1 MSLSIRSQTSASTAA
16 TVGRR
21 SNPVSA
27 ATLSRLTSA
36 PSTPMARVT
45 SAVPGSER
53 IRSNSPMAGSL
64 SVWSRV
70 GEATL
75 RPGIREVDVVDG
87 EKQWRFGG
95 LADQPVKRVQFGE
108 RVVFGGL
115 RSAGGRDGIG
125 HLADDSATEADL
137 KARAFR
143 HDNRETQG
151 TGFFDRCGWPSA
163 VLPRPYSPVITTV
176 AASPSGALV
185 SRRRKVSSSACR
197 PENSAVS
204 ARTPAGFP
212 IGKLR
217 SAASTVVSGA

>member
-1 MSLSIRSQTSASTAA
+1 
-16 TVGRR
+16 
-21 SNPVSA
+21 
-27 ATLSRLTSA
+27 
-36 PSTPMARVT
+36 MAQVI

-115 RSAGGRDGIG
+115 RSAGGRDGIDTWRMTPP
-125 HLADDSATEADL
+125 L
-137 KARAFR
+137 
-143 HDNRETQG
+143 
-151 TGFFDRCGWPSA
+151 
-163 VLPRPYSPVITTV
+163 RPI
-176 AASPSGALV
+176 
-185 SRRRKVSSSACR
+185 SRRAPFATTTEKPKAQASLTA
-197 PENSAVS
+197 
-204 ARTPAGFP
+204 AG
-212 IGKLR
+212 G
-217 SAASTVVSGA
+217 

>member
-1 MSLSIRSQTSASTAA
+1 
-16 TVGRR
+16 
-21 SNPVSA
+21 
-27 ATLSRLTSA
+27 
-36 PSTPMARVT
+36 
-45 SAVPGSER
+45 
-53 IRSNSPMAGSL
+53 MAGSL

-125 HLADDSATEADL
+125 HLADDSANEADL

-143 HDNRETQG
+143 HDNGETQG

-163 VLPRPYSPVITTV
+163 VLPRPYSP
-176 AASPSGALV
+176 
-185 SRRRKVSSSACR
+185 
-197 PENSAVS
+197 
-204 ARTPAGFP
+204 
-212 IGKLR
+212 
-217 SAASTVVSGA
+217 